1 MNPEAVALITAGAGV
16 LALLYLRRPETVYP
30 AEVLPDDPGGESG
43 GPFAPAP
50 EWRPAPG
57 RISPAECARLIAEL
71 NDGWHDPRDV
81 LAFVAVESGFNPN
94 AYRFEPRL
102 GEASYGLMQTLES
115 TARDLG
121 FTGPAEQLFDPATS
135 LTFGMRYLRWSWD
148 LLRQRLGRDPD
159 PSEWVAAYNAG
170 VGGVLR
176 GNLVPSY
183 VAKWMR
189 ARGAMA

>member
-1 MNPEAVALITAGAGV
+1 MNAEAFALATAGAGV
-16 LALLYLRRPETVYP
+16 LALLLLRRADPLP
-30 AEVLPDDPGGESG
+30 AELVPDDPGGEYG

-50 EWRPAPG
+50 EWQAPAG
-57 RISPAECARLIAEL
+57 RISPAACLALIAGI

-81 LAFVAVESGFNPN
+81 LAFVAVESSFNPR
-94 AYRFEPRL
+94 AYRFEPHL

-121 FTGPAEQLFDPATS
+121 FTGPAEALFDPATS

-159 PSEWVAAYNAG
+159 TTEWVAAYNAG

-183 VAKWMR
+183 VAKWTR
-189 ARGAMA
+189 ARASIA